1 MIIALI
7 LSWVAIFILGFVMYL
22 MDRVY
27 TSALRDQ
34 KRALIALVECLARNT
49 SNILSILK
57 EKPKS

>member
-1 MIIALI
+1 MLIALI

-27 TSALRDQ
+27 TSALRDY
-34 KRALIALVECLARNT
+34 KRSIINLTECL
-49 SNILSILK
+49 SNCALKIASILK